1 MSKLYKIFLL
11 LILVI
16 LIFNKK
22 IISYYYIKKFSSWV
36 ERPVKISHLNFEYSG
51 LVEIKDIRILNSNE
65 NYYQNIFQA
74 EKISFNF
81 DVKSIISNLI
91 IINNLDITNPE
102 FYLDIKIFKKK
113 KSIDNKKPLYEDN
126 FLYEDNLGLA
136 KKLNEKTPDKIWPK
150 KDKDVNF
157 IIRKA
162 VLSGAIANIKVS
174 SISNPA
180 KTNLSEMTF
189 SNFGNEKDFQHY
201 KDILKIILFD
211 LYARTENRKIKETL
225 KKIYKF

>member
-1 MSKLYKIFLL
+1 MSKLFKIFLS

-36 ERPVKISHLNFEYSG
+36 ERPVQISHLNFKYFGRVVIE
-51 LVEIKDIRILNSNE
+51 DIRILNSDE

-74 EKISFNF
+74 EKISFDF
-81 DVKSIISNLI
+81 DVKSLISNLI

-102 FYLDIKIFKKK
+102 FYLDIKISKKK
-113 KSIDNKKPLYEDN
+113 ENIDNKKTP
-126 FLYEDNLGLA
+126 YEDNLGLA
-136 KKLNEKTPDKIWPK
+136 QRLSKKTPDKIWPK

-157 IIRKA
+157 IIRRA
-162 VLSGAIANIKVS
+162 VLYGTTANIKVS
-174 SISNPA
+174 SIPNTA
-180 KTNLSEMTF
+180 QINLSEMMF
-189 SNFGNEKDFQHY
+189 SNFGNEKGYQHY

-211 LYARTENRKIKETL
+211 LYARTENGRIKETL
-225 KKIYKF
+225 KKIYNF

>member
-1 MSKLYKIFLL
+1 MSKLFKIFLS

-36 ERPVKISHLNFEYSG
+36 ERPVQISHLNFKYFGRVVIEN
-51 LVEIKDIRILNSNE
+51 IRILNSDE

-74 EKISFNF
+74 EKISFDF
-81 DVKSIISNLI
+81 DVKSLISNLI

-102 FYLDIKIFKKK
+102 FYLDIKISKKK
-113 KSIDNKKPLYEDN
+113 ENIDNKKTP
-126 FLYEDNLGLA
+126 YEDNLGLA
-136 KKLNEKTPDKIWPK
+136 QKLSKKTPDKIWPK

-157 IIRKA
+157 IIRRA
-162 VLSGAIANIKVS
+162 VLYGTTANIKVS
-174 SISNPA
+174 SIPNTA
-180 KTNLSEMTF
+180 QINLSEMMF
-189 SNFGNEKDFQHY
+189 SNFGNEKGYQHY

-211 LYARTENRKIKETL
+211 LYARTENGRIKETL
-225 KKIYKF
+225 KKIYNF

>member
-1 MSKLYKIFLL
+1 MSKLFKIFLS
-11 LILVI
+11 LILVT

-81 DVKSIISNLI
+81 DVKSIISNFI

-102 FYLDIKIFKKK
+102 FYLDIKILKKK
-113 KSIDNKKPLYEDN
+113 ESIDNKKP
-126 FLYEDNLGLA
+126 LYEDNLGLA

-150 KDKDVNF
+150 KNKDVNF

-162 VLSGAIANIKVS
+162 VLSGANANIKVS

-180 KTNLSEMTF
+180 KTKLSEMTF
-189 SNFGNEKDFQHY
+189 SNFGNEKGYQHY